1 LSNRTPGGGSVT
13 SEWGDDTNTTLHR

>member
-13 SEWGDDTNTTLHR
+13 SEWGGDTNTTLHR